1 MNPLENPIW
10 HALTTVQRNFA
21 EGDESAKRFAT
32 SVTTLA
38 GFRDQTADSCAALA
52 RLLGPDETAAL
63 FLDEVLSEPEG
74 LEIVEIGPLLQMVHD
89 DSTQALEAVDF
100 VPLGLNDVQA
110 MIALAELTKPGPFG
124 HRTIELGSFLGVHH
138 DNRLVAMAGERLHLD
153 GYTEVSAVC
162 THPDFTGKGYA
173 RALVKIVIESIQE
186 RGDIPFL
193 HVRPNNTRAV
203 ALYESLGFKPTKSN
217 HLVVVRRRQ

>member
-21 EGDESAKRFAT
+21 EGDESAKRFPTA
-32 SVTTLA
+32 VTTLA
-38 GFRDQTADSCAALA
+38 GFRVQTADSYAALA

-63 FLDEVLSEPEG
+63 FLDEVPSEPEG
-74 LEIVEIGPLLQMVHD
+74 LEIVEVGPLLQMVHD
-89 DSTQALEAVDF
+89 NSTQPLEPMDY
-100 VPLGLNDVQA
+100 VPLDGSDVPA
-110 MIALAELTKPGPFG
+110 MMALAELTKPGPFG
-124 HRTIELGSFLGVHH
+124 HRTIELGSFLGIRR
-138 DNRLVAMAGERLHLD
+138 DDRLIAMAGERLHLE

-173 RALVKIVIESIQE
+173 RALVKIVIESIQK
-186 RGDIPFL
+186 RGDISFL

-217 HLVVVRRRQ
+217 HLVVVRSQH